1 MGIRL
6 ETTEQQCGICGRML
20 NSNISDHHLIPKEHN
35 GRGTILIH
43 NICHNKIHS
52 TFTNKEL
59 LHHYHTV
66 ERLVD
71 HPEMIKFINW
81 IKTKPL
87 DFYDKNDDTKHRH
100 NKRRK

>member
-1 MGIRL
+1 MSDI
-6 ETTEQQCGICGRML
+6 CPICGRL
-20 NSNISDHHLIPKEHN
+20 FGDEKLIQYHHLIPKTFK
-35 GRGTILIH
+35 GTTGINIH
-43 NICHNKIHS
+43 RICHQKIHA